1 MNCCRHTYVSAF
13 IWWYVI
19 NSVFI
24 GNMTECP
31 GHFGHIELAKPVFHV
46 GFVTKIMKVL
56 RCVCFFC
63 SKLLVDAVR
72 QQSSMLN
79 IQIFDRIYFVFSL
92 TCSFYT
98 SGNRTIQKSKTS
110 WQNLKGS
117 PGNVW
122 RMFTSCAKGKIFV
135 KEARRW
141 TTNLEWSSKRLRKTS
156 QRRRYRWAV
165 CSILFLTIHYGTA
178 EASF

>member
-1 MNCCRHTYVSAF
+1 MSF
-13 IWWYVI
+13 ILCL
-19 NSVFI
+19 

-72 QQSSMLN
+72 QQSSMLT
-79 IQIFDRIYFVFSL
+79 IHSYFIAFHFLFPLRL
-92 TCSFYT
+92 TLLLKPFIH
-98 SGNRTIQKSKTS
+98 RTIQKSKTS
-110 WQNLKGS
+110 WQNLKDS

-122 RMFTSCAKGKIFV
+122 HTFTSCAKGKISV
-135 KEARRW
+135 KEVRRW
-141 TTNLEWSSKRLRKTS
+141 TTNLEWSSRRLRRTS
-156 QRRRYRWAV
+156 QRRRYCGGVFLYRWSLSA
-165 CSILFLTIHYGTA
+165 
-178 EASF
+178 